1 MSKLVKSFN
10 ACFSGEPQAPYY
22 IEHNEFTWICGQDHY
37 VTQYGGCG
45 SHRADYASDFV
56 QALLTKAPELYA
68 ATEFLYD
75 ALVKNAVPHQ
85 DILDEIQELLIS
97 IRQLGA

>member
-22 IEHNEFTWICGQDHY
+22 IDESTWICGENRF
-37 VTQYGGCG
+37 VTEYWGCG
-45 SHRADYASDFV
+45 SHQADYASEFV
-56 QALLTKAPELYA
+56 QALLTKSPELYA

-75 ALVKNAVPHQ
+75 ALVNKAVPYQ
-85 DILDEIQELLIS
+85 DVLDEIHELLIS